1 MDIAKCVQIFKLE
14 PDDDFVTKR
23 ESAINNLR
31 TQFLKNKPISKLMA
45 IGSGVCQVFRELPAM
60 PDTLATQ
67 VETAIKKSS
76 LSFVRDDCDLEMGVC
91 AAMAVVQSFNSS
103 SRKKKLRDGLSASD
117 VLAVAIWSAA
127 SFLPT
132 CNMRKLEEFRLFAV
146 EAARDHILKIGFKTR
161 DRHNVPDLGSFD
173 DEEITCEDFKQAT
186 APTVDALRINAALD
200 REEIDLLWW
209 VLSGRSEILGQRLL
223 SLSPAVCTIT
233 TGVEIGARMRTLPTQ
248 SHRNLVLQ
256 GLDEDD
262 KVSLPSLLDALGKDR
277 LVIAASFKDEP
288 LIEDAPLVFPLL
300 SAIRS
305 GEGTG
310 LGADLPR
317 SLSEWGARALL
328 ERAVL
333 RIQHKDHWTI

>member
-23 ESAINNLR
+23 ESAIKNLR

-45 IGSGVCQVFRELPAM
+45 IGSGVCQIFRESLAM

-67 VETAIKKSS
+67 VETAIKKYSP
-76 LSFVRDDCDLEMGVC
+76 SFVRDDRDLEMGVC
-91 AAMAVVQSFNSS
+91 AAMAVVLSFNYNS
-103 SRKKKLRDGLSASD
+103 SRKVRDGLLASD
-117 VLAVAIWSAA
+117 VLAVALWSAA
-127 SFLPT
+127 SFLPP
-132 CNMRKLEEFRLFAV
+132 CNAPKLEEFRLFAV
-146 EAARDHILKIGFKTR
+146 EAARDRILKIGFKTR
-161 DRHNVPDLGSFD
+161 DRHNVPDLGSFG

-209 VLSGRSEILGQRLL
+209 VLNGRSEILGQRLL
-223 SLSPAVCTIT
+223 SLSPAACAVT
-233 TGVEIGARMRTLPTQ
+233 TGVEIGALMRTLPTQ

-256 GLDEDD
+256 GLDKDD

-277 LVIAASFKDEP
+277 LVIAASFKDES

-333 RIQHKDHWTI
+333 RIQHKDHWII

>member
-1 MDIAKCVQIFKLE
+1 MDIAKYIQIFRLE

-23 ESAINNLR
+23 KSAIRNLR
-31 TQFLKNKPISKLMA
+31 NRFLSNKSISKLME
-45 IGSGVCQVFRELPAM
+45 IGSDVCEVFRESPAI

-76 LSFVRDDCDLEMGVC
+76 PSFVRDDRDLEMGMC
-91 AAMAVVQSFNSS
+91 AAMAVVQSFNSNS
-103 SRKKKLRDGLSASD
+103 TKKVRDHLLASD
-117 VLAVAIWSAA
+117 VLAVALWSAA

-132 CNMRKLEEFRLFAV
+132 CNAQKLEEFRVFAIG
-146 EAARDHILKIGFKTR
+146 AARNRILKASLETR
-161 DRHNVPDLGSFD
+161 VRHDVPMLGSFG
-173 DEEITCEDFKQAT
+173 DEETTCEEFEQAT

-200 REEIDLLWW
+200 REEINLLWW
-209 VLSGRSEILGQRLL
+209 VLSGRSEILEQQLL
-223 SLSPAVCTIT
+223 SLSPAVRTVT
-233 TGVEIGARMRTLPTQ
+233 TGVEIGALMRALPTQ

-256 GLDEDD
+256 DLGETER
-262 KVSLPSLLDALGKDR
+262 VSLSNLLDALGENR
-277 LVIAASFKDEP
+277 LAIAASFKDES
-288 LIEDAPLVFPLL
+288 LIDDAPLVFPLL

-305 GEGTG
+305 GEGIG

-333 RIQHKDHWTI
+333 RIQHKDHWII

>member
-23 ESAINNLR
+23 KSAIENLR
-31 TQFLKNKPISKLMA
+31 AQFLKNKPISKLMA
-45 IGSGVCQVFRELPAM
+45 IGSGVCQVFRESLAM

-67 VETAIKKSS
+67 VETAIKKYSP
-76 LSFVRDDCDLEMGVC
+76 SFVRDDRDLEMGVC
-91 AAMAVVQSFNSS
+91 AAMAVVLSFNYNSS
-103 SRKKKLRDGLSASD
+103 KKVRDGLLASD
-117 VLAVAIWSAA
+117 VLAVALWSAA
-127 SFLPT
+127 SFLPP
-132 CNMRKLEEFRLFAV
+132 CNAPKLEKFRLFAV
-146 EAARDHILKIGFKTR
+146 EAARDRILKIGFKTR

-209 VLSGRSEILGQRLL
+209 VLNGRSEILGQQLL
-223 SLSPAVCTIT
+223 SLSPAACAVT
-233 TGVEIGARMRTLPTQ
+233 TGVEIGALMRTLPTQ

-256 GLDEDD
+256 GLDKDE
-262 KVSLPSLLDALGKDR
+262 KVSLPSLLAVLGKDR
-277 LVIAASFKDEP
+277 LVIAASFKDES

-310 LGADLPR
+310 LDADLPR

-333 RIQHKDHWTI
+333 RIQHKDHWII

>member
-1 MDIAKCVQIFKLE
+1 MDIAKYIRIFNPQ
-14 PDDDFVTKR
+14 PDDDFVSKR
-23 ESAINNLR
+23 ESAIKDLR
-31 TQFLKNKPISKLMA
+31 TQFLRNQSISKLME
-45 IGSGVCQVFRELPAM
+45 IGSGVCEVFRESPAI
-60 PDTLATQ
+60 PDTLAIQ
-67 VETAIKKSS
+67 VEAAIKKSS
-76 LSFVRDDCDLEMGVC
+76 SSFVRDDCDLEMGVC

-103 SRKKKLRDGLSASD
+103 PRKKLRDGLSASD

-127 SFLPT
+127 SFLPA

-146 EAARDHILKIGFKTR
+146 EAARDRILKVGFKTR
-161 DRHNVPDLGSFD
+161 DRYTVPDLGSFN
-173 DEEITCEDFKQAT
+173 DEEITYENFKQAT

-209 VLSGRSEILGQRLL
+209 VLNGRSEILGQRLP
-223 SLSPAVCTIT
+223 SLSPAACAVT
-233 TGVEIGARMRTLPTQ
+233 TGVEIGALMRTLPTQ

-262 KVSLPSLLDALGKDR
+262 KISLPSLLDALGEDR
-277 LVIAASFKDEP
+277 LMIAASFEDEL
-288 LIEDAPLVFPLL
+288 LIDDAPLVFPLL

-305 GEGTG
+305 GEDTG

-333 RIQHKDHWTI
+333 RIQHKDHWII

>member
-1 MDIAKCVQIFKLE
+1 MDIAKCVRIFE
-14 PDDDFVTKR
+14 PQPDDDFVSKR
-23 ESAINNLR
+23 ESAIKGLR
-31 TQFLKNKPISKLMA
+31 TQFLRNQSISKLME
-45 IGSGVCQVFRELPAM
+45 IGNSACEVFRELPAI
-60 PDTLATQ
+60 PDILAIQ

-76 LSFVRDDCDLEMGVC
+76 PSFVRDDCDLEMGVC

-103 SRKKKLRDGLSASD
+103 SRKKLRDGLSASD

-223 SLSPAVCTIT
+223 LLSPAVCTVT
-233 TGVEIGARMRTLPTQ
+233 TGVEIGALMRTLPTQ

-256 GLDEDD
+256 GLDKDD

-277 LVIAASFKDEP
+277 LVIAASFKDES
-288 LIEDAPLVFPLL
+288 LIDDAPLVFPLL

-333 RIQHKDHWTI
+333 RIQHKDHWII